1 MPARVISATG
11 GGGGLRRRTQLII
24 SSLSLF
30 FFCGKSDDDDIAF
43 KRDRGE
49 MGISE
54 EGEEGF
60 GVEIHLEAQFD
71 TKGISTKNLFILHSR
86 PFKDS
91 PKTS

>member
-54 EGEEGF
+54 EGG
-60 GVEIHLEAQFD
+60 G
-71 TKGISTKNLFILHSR
+71 GIWSGNPSGG
-86 PFKDS
+86 S
-91 PKTS
+91 V

>member
-1 MPARVISATG
+1 MGKAMMMISPLKGTG
-11 GGGGLRRRTQLII
+11 GKWEFRRR
-24 SSLSLF
+24 
-30 FFCGKSDDDDIAF
+30 
-43 KRDRGE
+43 
-49 MGISE
+49 
-54 EGEEGF
+54 GEEGF